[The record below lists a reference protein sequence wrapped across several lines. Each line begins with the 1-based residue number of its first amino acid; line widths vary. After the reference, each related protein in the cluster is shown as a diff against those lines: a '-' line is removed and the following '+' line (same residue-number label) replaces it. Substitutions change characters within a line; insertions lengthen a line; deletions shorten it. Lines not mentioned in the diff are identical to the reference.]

1 MKWLSAIVAALAV
14 GTWCM
19 AESRHGAVQEKSA
32 AEQLVERIRAI
43 PGQDDKPFS
52 LIVTLKVKRDRVEAL
67 AAAAKK
73 AQGPSRAEPGCVRY
87 EVQQNLEEPGE
98 FVVLES
104 WRNLKALQDH
114 FATPHFAEF
123 IKEIGSA
130 VEEAPHLGIMK
141 AVPAS

>member
-1 MKWLSAIVAALAV
+1 MKWFATMVAALAL
-14 GTWCM
+14 GAWCM
-19 AESRHGAVQEKSA
+19 AGPSREQDPAKSPSD
-32 AEQLVERIRAI
+32 QLVDRIKAI

-52 LIVTLKVKRDRVEAL
+52 LVVALKVKRDQIEAL

-98 FVVLES
+98 FLILES

-114 FATPHFAEF
+114 FASPHFADF
-123 IKEIGSA
+123 IKVIGSA

-141 AVPAS
+141 AIPAS